1 MSYSLTSVGV
11 SNFHTA
17 TYNGDAA
24 SVQPDAP
31 SHESQVTTDSMP
43 MLGISMV
50 GIDEFIGRCGGEA
63 CLEGLETAQVCEKFI
78 VPMTIESKS
87 SYVEYIDGC
96 AARRRVPC
104 LQLVSRANLF
114 ISHAW
119 RYKFLAVVSA
129 LRQFLASNKNKQ
141 GTPETVYV
149 WFDLFTNSQHESTCV
164 IRPFSWWSG
173 TFLNAI
179 KSIGWL
185 LLVLEPS
192 DNPVIFTR
200 VWCIWE
206 LYCAYVSGCRI
217 DAGMSE
223 AELGRF
229 HKRILLDSQSCDWD
243 FDQERSSF
251 LAMVAHIDIRAADAM
266 RPSDK
271 AQIFAVIE
279 GTIGFHALNS
289 TVTDCLRQWVIADFQ
304 RTMESI
310 DSSSGTN
317 CELYEEQKQDQKNVL
332 DVSCR
337 NRMPVDASMLHYK
350 QALANLYKQVGNY
363 NAAVELLEKCQRGY
377 ERHEVENIEDVARV
391 MACRL
396 SLAEC
401 YCMLG
406 HPRRAAK
413 LLKSVNI
420 DSGVTLGG
428 SLLLHCLV
436 RTADPA
442 YLAEAE
448 RLAISTVQD
457 QLGRKALRDW
467 AELPALTSVPAIHS
481 CIQLA
486 EVHVAQGRVD
496 DAQSVLTH
504 VLASAEGV
512 FRDSVDVSVNLIESF
527 YPWPSDKCE
536 SSKLALPVAARCIRP
551 CIVRAIHL
559 LAHVSM
565 TKKDF
570 RQAVALNGFIAEL
583 CREKFGGNHPD
594 TLTAVSNLAVSYFC
608 LGLDMKSEDVTSL
621 DARNVFEQ
629 AEELLRLCHARRA
642 AVFGPAHAIC
652 LSTLNNVAV
661 VVRHLGRLNDA
672 EDLLMEALQ
681 ARPRAE
687 GKYPVAGSV
696 DVDHLICRYNWTA
709 VRLRNVDLRV
719 QHRKNRPTDSRV
731 LEDCT
736 ADLRSILQDF
746 MMLLSASHPAIL
758 QMKSQ
763 LACVLVLR
771 TATRKEGSEL
781 FADLLRS
788 LEAAATDSTKTAQSG
803 EAMHISGTVQS
814 LGTKTTLIPPFLT
827 QSWSSDTR
835 CLSSSCLLMDTEIS
849 RTETRLVEGAC
860 ALRLT
865 VTCLQSGDI
874 GLLAPCAD
882 RLFQL
887 VKSTATMCF
896 VRPDCRTS
904 QIVVMAALVG
914 AIAFD
919 RLKNYSQAAAILQAG
934 LSYIEA
940 MPSSFNHA
948 SSGRHC
954 CIYARFVILLELVRL
969 HFMMGNIGHA
979 VVEDYWAA
987 LAAISTNET
996 SLLAESSVTQQ
1007 YRALIRHHASVK
1019 ESQQPLERVRSVSRA
1034 ISTCWLQSTPFVSVV
1049 GGSVD
1054 AEDRAIQQ
1062 VSGCCCMGAAAPASN
1077 VDVNFLSR
1085 HVDLGSVFRF
1095 WEEEAQFIVD
1105 NRDCAETK
1113 SLYLRSH
1120 GITDGSPPRGG
1131 SCCRLLSC
1139 CVCCCP
1145 CVLSCWVLLWHARVS
1160 VGLSGPHAAI
1170 EPS

>member
-17 TYNGDAA
+17 YNGDAA

-78 VPMTIESKS
+78 VPMTIETKS

-229 HKRILLDSQSCDWD
+229 HRRILLDSQSCDWD
-243 FDQERSSF
+243 FDQERSNF
-251 LAMVAHIDIRAADAM
+251 FAMVAHIDIRAADAM

-279 GTIGFHALNS
+279 GTVGFHALNS

-317 CELYEEQKQDQKNVL
+317 CELYEEQKQDLKNML
-332 DVSCR
+332 DVR
-337 NRMPVDASMLHYK
+337 RKNRVPVDASMLHYK
-350 QALANLYKQVGNY
+350 QALANLYRQVGNY

-377 ERHEVENIEDVARV
+377 ETYEVGDIQDVARV

-396 SLAEC
+396 RLAEC

-406 HPRRAAK
+406 RPRRAAE
-413 LLKSVNI
+413 LLKSINV

-442 YLAEAE
+442 YLAEAD
-448 RLAISTVQD
+448 RLAISMVQD
-457 QLGRKALRDW
+457 QLGSKALRDW

-527 YPWPSDKCE
+527 YPWPSDKCHK
-536 SSKLALPVAARCIRP
+536 SSKLVLPVAARCIRP

-570 RQAVALNGFIAEL
+570 RKAVALNGFIAEL

-608 LGLDMKSEDVTSL
+608 LGLDMKCEDETSL

-642 AVFGPAHAIC
+642 TVFGSAHAIC

-661 VVRHLGRLNDA
+661 VVRHLGRPKEA

-681 ARPRAE
+681 ARPSAE
-687 GKYPVAGSV
+687 GKYPAAESV

-709 VRLRNVDLRV
+709 VRLRNIDLRV
-719 QHRKNRPTDSRV
+719 QHPKNRARDSRV

-736 ADLRSILQDF
+736 ADLRPILQDLK
-746 MMLLSASHPAIL
+746 MIAVLSAGSIDDPPRQRSPIAVI
-758 QMKSQ
+758 KAEASGSASQ
-763 LACVLVLR
+763 LVTVDHESHGFAADNGGNSGLLAMPSPGGQQGLAIHCPEKTEGFNAPADGRPLTLSPSHKRKTKIFR
-771 TATRKEGSEL
+771 TASVNSGPNAPPSPRSPRSPVSERSTSGNSATPHGTPEPL
-781 FADLLRS
+781 SRTPDLERGHLNNGNYSLGDS
-788 LEAAATDSTKTAQSG
+788 LEVEQFLLPPTAGPVPVPVPVPRFSALSSMKRPLSETSIGDGVVGGAGMGSDGNASCRKVRLVSSSRNVAVESPVPTPVAGTGAGSVTDTASSGHGSGTATSDGVGTVTSRK
-803 EAMHISGTVQS
+803 SGTV
-814 LGTKTTLIPPFLT
+814 TYAED
-827 QSWSSDTR
+827 SDMFVDYSYHDSIGAYTDIAGFNICEPCR
-835 CLSSSCLLMDTEIS
+835 PSMLPLE
-849 RTETRLVEGAC
+849 ETIEVDAKYVFSKFCE
-860 ALRLT
+860 LRICSHDFS
-865 VTCLQSGDI
+865 VVVF
-874 GLLAPCAD
+874 
-882 RLFQL
+882 FQ
-887 VKSTATMCF
+887 
-896 VRPDCRTS
+896 
-904 QIVVMAALVG
+904 
-914 AIAFD
+914 
-919 RLKNYSQAAAILQAG
+919 
-934 LSYIEA
+934 
-940 MPSSFNHA
+940 
-948 SSGRHC
+948 
-954 CIYARFVILLELVRL
+954 
-969 HFMMGNIGHA
+969 
-979 VVEDYWAA
+979 
-987 LAAISTNET
+987 IST
-996 SLLAESSVTQQ
+996 
-1007 YRALIRHHASVK
+1007 
-1019 ESQQPLERVRSVSRA
+1019 
-1034 ISTCWLQSTPFVSVV
+1034 
-1049 GGSVD
+1049 
-1054 AEDRAIQQ
+1054 
-1062 VSGCCCMGAAAPASN
+1062 
-1077 VDVNFLSR
+1077 
-1085 HVDLGSVFRF
+1085 
-1095 WEEEAQFIVD
+1095 
-1105 NRDCAETK
+1105 
-1113 SLYLRSH
+1113 
-1120 GITDGSPPRGG
+1120 
-1131 SCCRLLSC
+1131 
-1139 CVCCCP
+1139 
-1145 CVLSCWVLLWHARVS
+1145 
-1160 VGLSGPHAAI
+1160 
-1170 EPS
+1170 